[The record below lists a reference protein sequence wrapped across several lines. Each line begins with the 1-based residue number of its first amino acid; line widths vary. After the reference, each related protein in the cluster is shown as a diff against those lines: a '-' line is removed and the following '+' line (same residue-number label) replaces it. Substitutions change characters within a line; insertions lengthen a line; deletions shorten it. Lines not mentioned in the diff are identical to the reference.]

1 MWCQSSK
8 SDSAESQGVQ
18 HSDLILKG
26 QESSAECSATSNVRV
41 SDPVLKSPLSRIVT
55 HVSINSILMQYNLN
69 TAFPPL
75 FVEEI

>member
-8 SDSAESQGVQ
+8 SESAESQGFQ
-18 HSDLILKG
+18 HRDLILKG

-41 SDPVLKSPLSRIVT
+41 SDSVLKSPLSRIVS

>member
-8 SDSAESQGVQ
+8 SESAESQGVQ
-18 HSDLILKG
+18 HRDLILKG
-26 QESSAECSATSNVRV
+26 PGSSAKCSATSNVHV

>member
-8 SDSAESQGVQ
+8 SESAESQGVQ
-18 HSDLILKG
+18 HRDLILKG

-55 HVSINSILMQYNLN
+55 HVSINSILMLYNHN
-69 TAFPPL
+69 TVFPPL

>member
-18 HSDLILKG
+18 HRDLILKG
-26 QESSAECSATSNVRV
+26 QESSAECSATSNVHV
-41 SDPVLKSPLSRIVT
+41 SDQVLKSPLSRIVT
-55 HVSINSILMQYNLN
+55 HVSINSILMLYNHN
-69 TAFPPL
+69 TVFPPL